1 MARVKVSELFS
12 RGAPV
17 FSFEFFPPRTEK
29 GFDSLFR
36 TVAEL
41 KRLDP
46 GFVSVTW
53 GAGGSTRRHTVELVL
68 RIQREAGLTAMA
80 HLTCVGS
87 TREEIADTLDELSAG
102 GIQNVLPLRGDPPR
116 DQPDF
121 RPLPG
126 GFRFASELLEFIHA
140 GWDFCTPAACH
151 PEVHPDAASPEADL
165 ANLARK
171 VAAGASFLITQLFFD
186 NEVYFRF
193 AERARAAGIRVPI
206 LPGVMPITSGSNIER
221 IIEMSKTRMPSELTA
236 ALRAT
241 GGDPDRLDALGV
253 EWGTAQCRELL
264 TRGAPGI
271 HFYTLNRS
279 PATRRIHEALF
290 PR

>member
-1 MARVKVSELFS
+1 VKIRELFD
-12 RGAPV
+12 RRAPV

-29 GFDSLFR
+29 GFDALFR
-36 TVAEL
+36 TVADL
-41 KRLDP
+41 KQLDP

-53 GAGGSTRRHTVELVL
+53 GAGGSTRRKTTELVL

-87 TREEIADTLDELSAG
+87 SREDLADSLDELAAG
-102 GIQNVLPLRGDPPR
+102 GIHNVLPLRGDPPR
-116 DQPDF
+116 DQPAF
-121 RPLPG
+121 QPVPG
-126 GFRFASELLEFIHA
+126 GFRYASELLQFIH
-140 GWDFCTPAACH
+140 GRWDFCTPAAAH
-151 PEVHPDAASPEADL
+151 PEVHPDAESPEADL

-171 VAAGASFLITQLFFD
+171 VEAGASFLITQLFFD
-186 NEVYFRF
+186 NQVYFDF
-193 AERARAAGIRVPI
+193 AARARAAGIRVPI
-206 LPGVMPITSGSNIER
+206 VPGVMPITSGSNIER
-221 IIEMSKTRMPSELTA
+221 IIEMSKTRMPPELA
-236 ALRAT
+236 AELRAT
-241 GGDPDRLDALGV
+241 GGDPDKLDALGV

-264 TRGAPGI
+264 ERGAPGI

>member
-1 MARVKVSELFS
+1 VKIQELFD
-12 RGAPV
+12 RRTPV

-29 GFDSLFR
+29 GFDALFR

-53 GAGGSTRRHTVELVL
+53 GAGGSTRRKTTELVL

-87 TREEIADTLDELSAG
+87 AREDLADTLDELSAG
-102 GIQNVLPLRGDPPR
+102 GIRNVLPLRGDPPR
-116 DQPDF
+116 DQPAF
-121 RPLPG
+121 QPVPG
-126 GFRFASELLEFIHA
+126 GFRYASELLQFIH
-140 GWDFCTPAACH
+140 GRWDFCTPAAAH
-151 PEVHPDAASPEADL
+151 PEVHPDAESPEADL

-171 VAAGASFLITQLFFD
+171 VDAGASFLITQLFFD
-186 NEVYFRF
+186 NQVYFDF
-193 AERARAAGIRVPI
+193 AARARAAGIRVPI
-206 LPGVMPITSGSNIER
+206 VPGVMPITSGSNIER
-221 IIEMSKTRMPSELTA
+221 IIEMSKTRMPPELA
-236 ALRAT
+236 AELRAT
-241 GGDPDRLDALGV
+241 GGDPDKLDALGV

-264 TRGAPGI
+264 ERGAPGI